1 MGNFR
6 CLIADIPQLI
16 LADIVYWLAEESE
29 DIKVVERLENTDNL
43 VEVVKKK
50 ILMCWCWA

>member
-16 LADIVYWLAEESE
+16 LADIVYRLAEESE
-29 DIKVVERLENTDNL
+29 DIKVVERLESTDNL

-50 ILMCWCWA
+50 ILMYWCWV